1 MIILT
6 ITLAISATLFFIFYN
21 SVIGKKNEVE
31 NAMGG
36 LDAQLKQRFDLIPN
50 LISSVK
56 VYMKHEVDV
65 LKSIV
70 ELRGQAFKGSASHS
84 DKEKINQEISHALSG
99 IMVQVEQYP
108 ELKASE
114 QFVSLQNKLTEIED
128 HIAASR
134 RFYNTAV
141 TNYNNS
147 LEMVPTKFIA
157 SMLGYQ
163 RKEVFHIPEFER
175 QNVNVENLFKKASQS
190 FIIYW

>member
-70 ELRGQAFKGSASHS
+70 ELRGQAFKGSVSHS

-157 SMLGYQ
+157 SMLGYK

-175 QNVNVENLFKKASQS
+175 QNVNVENLFKKAS
-190 FIIYW
+190 